1 MRSEPLQAV
10 AAHRNRMPISTNRRL
25 SAILAFSGVLALLLL
40 RLNGSFAQTASATK
54 KPTFYH
60 DVLPILEQHCQSC
73 HRAGG
78 IAPMPF
84 ENYEETRPFAEA
96 IRRAAREKSM
106 PPWFADSNVGQFS
119 NDPSLK
125 PEEISTLAAWVEEK
139 TPAGSPK
146 DAPPP
151 RRWVEGWSIPKPN
164 LILKMPQAVPLP
176 SSGDVEYTFEIV
188 PTNFEEDRWVQMAEV
203 LPGLRSNVHH
213 AVVYVRPPDSNW
225 FRHAPVGVPFTAST
239 LNDPE
244 DRRGAH
250 WTDSDVLLV
259 YAPGSSP
266 DAWPETRAKFIPAG
280 SDLVFQ
286 MHYTANGRAA
296 SDQSSIGLIFSKHAP
311 GQRVL
316 TLQLTNDH
324 FVIPPG
330 TPDYRVEAR
339 GTLPND
345 ATLLSFLPHM
355 HLRGKRFEYN
365 LIRNNAGAQGKPK
378 YEIEPLLRVNYH
390 FHWQMSYRL
399 ALPRYLKAGTELQAV
414 AWYDNSKANAH
425 NPDADA
431 EVRWGEQTYDEMMV
445 GFFDV
450 AVPSRMDKQHFF
462 IREKE

>member
-1 MRSEPLQAV
+1 
-10 AAHRNRMPISTNRRL
+10 MPISANRKFNVPL
-25 SAILAFSGVLALLLL
+25 GFSGMVALLLL
-40 RLNGSFAQTASATK
+40 RLGGSYAQSAPATNP
-54 KPTFYH
+54 PTFYR
-60 DVLPILEQHCQSC
+60 DVLPILEQHCLSC

-84 ENYEETRPFAEA
+84 ETYEETRPFAGA
-96 IRRAAREKSM
+96 IARATQDKSM
-106 PPWFADSNVGQFS
+106 PPWFADPKVGQFS

-125 PEEISTLAAWVEEK
+125 PAEINALAVWANAK
-139 TPAGSPK
+139 SPAGSPK

-151 RRWVEGWSIPKPN
+151 RRWVEGWSIPKPD
-164 LILKMPQAVPLP
+164 LILKMPQAVLLP
-176 SSGDVEYTFEIV
+176 ASGDIEYTFEIV
-188 PTNFEEDRWVQMAEV
+188 PTNFKEDRWVQMAEV

-213 AVVYVRPPDSNW
+213 AVVYVRPPDSSW
-225 FRHAPVGVPFTAST
+225 LGHAPVGIPFTAST
-239 LNDPE
+239 LSDPE
-244 DRRGAH
+244 DRRGVH

-266 DAWPETRAKFIPAG
+266 DAWPETMAKLIPAG

-286 MHYTANGRAA
+286 MHYTANGYAA
-296 SDQSSIGLIFSKHAP
+296 SEQSSIRLIFSKHAP
-311 GQRVL
+311 EQRVL

-330 TPDYRVEAR
+330 APDYRVEAR

-345 ATLLSFLPHM
+345 ATLLSFFPHM

-365 LIRNNAGAQGKPK
+365 LIHKNAGANGGPQ
-378 YEIEPLLRVNYH
+378 YEIEPLLCVNYH

-399 ALPRYLKAGTELQAV
+399 AVPRYLKAGTELQAV

-425 NPDADA
+425 NPDASA

-450 AVPSRMDKQHFF
+450 AVAAGVDKQHLF
-462 IREKE
+462 IRKKE

>member
-1 MRSEPLQAV
+1 
-10 AAHRNRMPISTNRRL
+10 MPISTSRRL

-188 PTNFEEDRWVQMAEV
+188 PTNFEKDRWVQMAEV

-213 AVVYVRPPDSNW
+213 TVVYVLPPDSNW

-250 WTDSDVLLV
+250 WTDSLARLC
-259 YAPGSSP
+259 PG
-266 DAWPETRAKFIPAG
+266 ELAG
-280 SDLVFQ
+280 C
-286 MHYTANGRAA
+286 MA
-296 SDQSSIGLIFSKHAP
+296 
-311 GQRVL
+311 
-316 TLQLTNDH
+316 
-324 FVIPPG
+324 
-330 TPDYRVEAR
+330 
-339 GTLPND
+339 
-345 ATLLSFLPHM
+345 
-355 HLRGKRFEYN
+355 
-365 LIRNNAGAQGKPK
+365 
-378 YEIEPLLRVNYH
+378 
-390 FHWQMSYRL
+390 
-399 ALPRYLKAGTELQAV
+399 
-414 AWYDNSKANAH
+414 
-425 NPDADA
+425 
-431 EVRWGEQTYDEMMV
+431 
-445 GFFDV
+445 
-450 AVPSRMDKQHFF
+450 
-462 IREKE
+462 